1 MTNDEELMRRTAGGD
16 LAAFDEIVL
25 RYQQTAWRLSSR
37 FMGNTQDAQDV
48 AQEAFIRIF
57 QAAPRYRHTAS
68 FSTYLYRV
76 IVRLCMDAAQK
87 KRETVIEDIEGSNC
101 PNPDPS
107 QRMLDRERDNAVR
120 NAISRLP
127 SRQRTAVTLREFMA
141 LSYDLLRCAY
151 LKERSFFLFLSRS
164 RLVAFYKK
172 PIYFQM
178 LEWVDF

>member
-16 LAAFDEIVL
+16 LAAFNEIVL

-76 IVRLCMDAAQK
+76 IVRLCMDAAHK
-87 KRETVIEDIEGSNC
+87 KRETIIDNVEHFNC
-101 PNPDPS
+101 PDPDSS

-120 NAISRLP
+120 NAISHLP
-127 SRQRTAVTLREFMA
+127 SRQRTAVTLREFME
-141 LSYDLLRCAY
+141 LSYEDIAEIMHTSSKSVERLLARARAGLLCE
-151 LKERSFFLFLSRS
+151 LKNFRE
-164 RLVAFYKK
+164 K
-172 PIYFQM
+172 
-178 LEWVDF
+178 